1 MNIEDFLD
9 KTHGL
14 LNGCDHEYGVQCHQH
29 HEKGND
35 LKRYDEDPFMFQS
48 YSSMMNSKVK

>member
-1 MNIEDFLD
+1 MNIENFLD

-14 LNGCDHEYGVQCHQH
+14 LNGGDHEYGVQCHQH
-29 HEKGND
+29 HEKCND
-35 LKRYDEDPFMFQS
+35 LKRHDEDPFMFQS